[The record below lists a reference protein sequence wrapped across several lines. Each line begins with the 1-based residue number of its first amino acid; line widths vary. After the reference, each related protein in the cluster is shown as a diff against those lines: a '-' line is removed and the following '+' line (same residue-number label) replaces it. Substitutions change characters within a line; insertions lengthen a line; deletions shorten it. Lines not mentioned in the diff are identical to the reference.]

1 MGPEGHPLFYHH
13 SRYKNKGNGIAEKGL
28 LKGRKPLPERRT
40 KTDMAENPMAAKIM
54 QIIPFARPERD
65 PLNLS
70 FILDMKCSFK
80 NLNQSLMRFLRKILI
95 F

>member
-1 MGPEGHPLFYHH
+1 
-13 SRYKNKGNGIAEKGL
+13 
-28 LKGRKPLPERRT
+28 
-40 KTDMAENPMAAKIM
+40 MAENPMAAKIM